1 MNKLRLLSFALYDSG
16 ETILGALIF
25 STLYPL
31 YITKHIDVKSYSFV
45 YGFVFFVSFLLAL
58 QFGKLADKR
67 GWRKRFFTFFSL
79 SVPAVCLLLFVSFE
93 SPLINFLFYLLL
105 AVVHQQAL
113 VFYNSLLKSFDLKGF
128 ASGFGVALGYVA
140 SALALIFL
148 APNLSLPYAFLWVAM
163 LFFLLSVPSLYS
175 LPEPM
180 GRQEVMLRKLLRD
193 KNFVLT
199 LLSMLLLMELA
210 HTMIAMMGVYLREVY
225 GLSER
230 DIYKTIGFSALGGV
244 LGGLLFGKLT
254 DWLSARRLFPLGFLL
269 WSVFLLLLYSTPKEL
284 LLPLGFF
291 AGLCLSHLWTTSRVL
306 LIERFSGG
314 DIAVR
319 FSFYSLSERI
329 ASSLGLIS
337 WSLFL
342 FITEDY
348 RLSALL
354 MLLFPAIGVLL
365 YILSNRRFEIQRL

>member
-79 SVPAVCLLLFVSFE
+79 SVPVVCLLLFVSFE